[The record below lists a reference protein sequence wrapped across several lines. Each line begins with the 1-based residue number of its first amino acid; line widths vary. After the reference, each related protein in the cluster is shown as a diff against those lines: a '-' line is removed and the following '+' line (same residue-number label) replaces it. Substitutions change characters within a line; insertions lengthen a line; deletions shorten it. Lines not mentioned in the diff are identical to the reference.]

1 MLPQGYHTLVGENG
15 VQLSGGQRQRISIAR
30 AVYQRPLLLILDEA
44 TSSLDHD
51 SEAVVQEALDDLLSH
66 QRQQKEGNTV
76 QTTTIVIA
84 HRLNTVE
91 NADFIAVLDHGK
103 VIEFGAPAD
112 LLRRRGGAFR
122 RMLNKA
128 KNSNGLID

>member
-66 QRQQKEGNTV
+66 QRHQKEGNTV

>member
-128 KNSNGLID
+128 KNSNGLIE